1 MSSGSCELAGGI
13 QGNAVS
19 LMSTA
24 CRPPG
29 RTVFFTSC
37 GPDAGRELAIRSM
50 SLQANVAGESASGSH
65 TYVEQI
71 NLPLGG
77 TMVGSVTYA
86 GNVAMSRQ

>member
-1 MSSGSCELAGGI
+1 
-13 QGNAVS
+13 
-19 LMSTA
+19 
-24 CRPPG
+24 
-29 RTVFFTSC
+29 VFFTSC

-86 GNVAMSRQ
+86 GNVAMSRHDRRCASVGCIVVWGSQEHRWPSVWS